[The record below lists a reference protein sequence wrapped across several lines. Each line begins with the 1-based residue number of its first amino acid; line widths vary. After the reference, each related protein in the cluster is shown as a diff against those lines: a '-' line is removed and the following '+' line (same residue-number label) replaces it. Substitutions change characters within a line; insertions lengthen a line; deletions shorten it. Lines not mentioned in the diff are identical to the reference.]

1 MCAAGARPRPGAD
14 FVGTVG
20 VHRTPEGPHVGA
32 VPPTAGIV
40 TLPAL
45 RAHRFPY
52 NVLNKT
58 IQIEENILIINNHNA
73 NDYGCSRT

>member
-1 MCAAGARPRPGAD
+1 MCAFGARPGSY
-14 FVGTVG
+14 
-20 VHRTPEGPHVGA
+20 GPHVGA

-52 NVLNKT
+52 LACHQMP
-58 IQIEENILIINNHNA
+58 QINHMIIHRRL
-73 NDYGCSRT
+73 S